1 MVYSFDMANDAKRGN
16 PAVPDSVR
24 EVHEALQVDLEWL
37 RRQPGQAT
45 ERVINLSREWI
56 DTVCA
61 DTEARAGEDAE
72 LSANFSLHSDG
83 TLLLRGRLRGGI
95 VVPCGRCLGDAA
107 VDASEEMCLTFLPAA
122 RIRDY
127 MKTASGDDPDGV
139 ELVASDLDEIFY
151 EGDAVDLSDVVREQL
166 LLAFPM
172 RVLCALGEACRGMC
186 GRCGAMVN
194 DMPAD
199 ATHCGACKA
208 PFADEEEDGEA
219 KIPEWKRKLMGLS
232 EGS

>member
-1 MVYSFDMANDAKRGN
+1 MSSHPKRGN

-45 ERVINLSREWI
+45 ERVINLSKEWI
-56 DTVCA
+56 NTVCA
-61 DTEARAGEDAE
+61 DTEARAGEAAE
-72 LSANFSLHSDG
+72 LAASFSLHSDG

-95 VVPCGRCLGDAA
+95 VVPCGRCLGDAV
-107 VDASEEMCLTFLPAA
+107 VDAGEEMCLTFLPAA

-127 MKTASGDDPDGV
+127 MKKAPGDEADGV

-199 ATHCGACKA
+199 ATNCSACKA
-208 PFADEEEDGEA
+208 PFMEDEADGEDREDE
-219 KIPEWKRKLMGLS
+219 IPEWKRKLMGLS